1 MKSVTLIAKICRLT
15 VLFFGLLTLAA
26 VAPATAADTN
36 KSFAQV
42 WRIAGSVSA
51 TAAEPTMTRG
61 LRAGDSV
68 YVGEQ
73 LQAAANGEAVL
84 RLEDGGYLAVRP
96 GAQFRVEDFAADK
109 SATDRLSVRLAQG
122 GLRFITGWI
131 AKLNP
136 KGYRVR
142 TPSATIGVRG
152 TDHETYFLTDPLAQA
167 WSQRA
172 GTYDKVTTGQTYLE
186 TPDGTVDIAPGQVGF
201 VRALPVVKTRAL
213 ITLLLPVVLDKVPEF
228 FVPGQFDAELD
239 QLASAVATES
249 VTVAVAAG
257 ADTQRLAGPTTV
269 APAPAKLPDGS
280 CNAQGV
286 AHNWLAQLDG
296 AMARKDAPAVLAL
309 FAADV
314 EIRAVV
320 ADGSGGT
327 RTVSLG
333 RDEFAS
339 GAVAALKSLS
349 EYSQR
354 RLSVVGVA
362 QAANSCEAV
371 AVTSLV
377 LEQGK
382 QNGKPYRFETVEEY
396 RLVEVNGQW
405 LATKALTRQP

>member
-1 MKSVTLIAKICRLT
+1 MTLTHRIH
-15 VLFFGLLTLAA
+15 VLLWIVAQSLLACHA
-26 VAPATAADTN
+26 QAADAS

-42 WRIAGSVSA
+42 WRITGSVSA
-51 TAAEPTMTRG
+51 TAVEPTLTRG
-61 LRAGDSV
+61 LRAGDTV

-84 RLEDGGYLAVRP
+84 RMEDGGYLAVRP

-109 SATDRLSVRLAQG
+109 SATDRLSVHLVQG
-122 GLRFITGWI
+122 GLRFITGWV

-172 GTYDKVTTGQTYLE
+172 GTYDKVTSGQTYLE
-186 TPDGTVDIAPGQVGF
+186 TPDGSVDIAPGQVGF
-201 VRALPVVKTRAL
+201 VRAPPVAKTRAL

-228 FVPGQFDAELD
+228 FVPGQFDGELD
-239 QLASAVATES
+239 QLSPAVASEAVS
-249 VTVAVAAG
+249 VATAAGVGAQPAAGPLVAAP
-257 ADTQRLAGPTTV
+257 AQPVPARLT
-269 APAPAKLPDGS
+269 DGR
-280 CNAQGV
+280 CNAQAV
-286 AHNWLAQLDG
+286 AQTWLAQLDG
-296 AMARKDAPAVLAL
+296 AMARRNAPGVLAL

-333 RDEFAS
+333 RDEFAA
-339 GAVAALKSLS
+339 GAVAALKNLS
-349 EYSQR
+349 DYSQR
-354 RLSVVGVA
+354 RLSVAGMV
-362 QAANSCEAV
+362 QAVDPCETV
-371 AVTSLV
+371 SVTSLV
-377 LEQGK
+377 LEQGT
-382 QNGKPYRFETVEEY
+382 QSGKPYRFETVEEY
-396 RLVEVNGQW
+396 RLVEVKGQW

>member
-1 MKSVTLIAKICRLT
+1 MTLTHRIH
-15 VLFFGLLTLAA
+15 VLLWIVAQSLLACNA
-26 VAPATAADTN
+26 QAADAS

-42 WRIAGSVSA
+42 WRITGSVSA
-51 TAAEPTMTRG
+51 TAVEPALTRG
-61 LRAGDSV
+61 LRAGDTV

-84 RLEDGGYLAVRP
+84 RMDDGGYLAVRP

-109 SATDRLSVRLAQG
+109 SATDRLSVHLVQG

-152 TDHETYFLTDPLAQA
+152 TDHETYFLTDPVAQA

-186 TPDGTVDIAPGQVGF
+186 TPDGSVDIAPGQVGF
-201 VRALPVVKTRAL
+201 VRAPPVAKTRAL

-228 FVPGQFDAELD
+228 FVPGQFDGELD
-239 QLASAVATES
+239 QLSPAVASEAVS
-249 VTVAVAAG
+249 VAAAAGGG
-257 ADTQRLAGPTTV
+257 AQPSAGLLV
-269 APAPAKLPDGS
+269 AAPAQPVPARLTDGR
-280 CNAQGV
+280 CNAQAV
-286 AHNWLAQLDG
+286 AQTWLAQLDG
-296 AMARKDAPAVLAL
+296 AMARRNAPGVLAL

-333 RDEFAS
+333 RDEFAA
-339 GAVAALKSLS
+339 GAVAALKNLS
-349 EYSQR
+349 DYSQR
-354 RLSVVGVA
+354 RLSVAGMV
-362 QAANSCEAV
+362 QAADACETV
-371 AVTSLV
+371 SVTSLV
-377 LEQGK
+377 LEQGT
-382 QNGKPYRFETVEEY
+382 QSGKPYRFETVEEY
-396 RLVEVNGQW
+396 RLVEVKGQW